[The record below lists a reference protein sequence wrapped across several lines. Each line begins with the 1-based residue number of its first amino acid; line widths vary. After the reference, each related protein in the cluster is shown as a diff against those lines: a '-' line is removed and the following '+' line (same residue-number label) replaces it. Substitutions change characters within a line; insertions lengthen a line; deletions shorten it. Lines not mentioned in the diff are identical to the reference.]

1 MGRARALV
9 ELSRP
14 AQWIKNGFVL
24 LPLFFGHELLD
35 PHALSR
41 TLVAALAFCLASSA
55 VYALNDVL
63 DAARDRHHP
72 VKSRRPVARGAIDRG
87 SALAFS
93 ASLAVLSLAVA
104 TAVAPM
110 LAGVVAAY
118 LLVQLAYSGGLKRVA
133 WVDVAI
139 IAAGFALRIVAGG
152 VAAQVPLTVWIL
164 VMATLLALMLGLGKR
179 HGDLVNVGGH
189 QAHAASGYDVRGIER
204 ALAGLGGAVIAA
216 YVLYT
221 LSSDVIAR
229 HAHNPLVYSTPW
241 VALGVLRYL
250 RLVYRDAA
258 GADPSRLALRD
269 PWLLFAVTGW
279 LATLVVILYA

>member
-1 MGRARALV
+1 MHTARALA
-9 ELSRP
+9 ELARP

-35 PHALSR
+35 PSALSR
-41 TLVAALAFCLASSA
+41 TLVAVLAFCLASSA

-72 VKSRRPVARGAIDRG
+72 VKSRRPVARGAVARPT
-87 SALAFS
+87 ALAFS
-93 ASLAVLSLAVA
+93 GALAVASLAITATVSTRLTWVVL
-104 TAVAPM
+104 
-110 LAGVVAAY
+110 AY

-152 VAAQVPLTVWIL
+152 VAAQVPLTLWIL

-179 HGDLVNVGGH
+179 HGDLVHVGGRE
-189 QAHAASGYDVRGIER
+189 AHAASGYDVRGIER
-204 ALAGLGGAVIAA
+204 ALCGLGGAVIAA

-250 RLVYRDAA
+250 RLVFRDAA

-269 PWLLFAVTGW
+269 PWLLAAVAGW
-279 LATLVVILYA
+279 LATLLVILYV